1 MEPKMRALG
10 VVFGMLLLVIFLGLS
25 FLFQRFFSSDQSALE
40 NQCEKRMQ
48 DLMRELGIEVNQNC
62 VVWTSPINPI
72 LNNLIQNI
80 NWQVFTNRQVLMIV
94 TSDGVWIRYLGNVIT
109 SHHHLL
115 KDNLH
120 KRMLHIPQ
128 SEICQFRL
136 ENWQR
141 DFQLQCLVTLKTT
154 RKTYYF
160 WVDDERGGGGDFSS
174 ENFHSLRCTRFAALL
189 TEDESA
195 VEIFRSKQEEL
206 E

>member
-10 VVFGMLLLVIFLGLS
+10 VVFGMLLLVVFLGLS
-25 FLFQRFFSSDQSALE
+25 FLFQRFFSSDQSTLE
-40 NQCEKRMQ
+40 NQFEKRIQ
-48 DLMRELGIEVNQNC
+48 DLMRELGIEVAQNY
-62 VVWTSPINPI
+62 VVWPSPINPI
-72 LNNLIQNI
+72 LNNLIRNI

-94 TSDGVWIRYLGNVIT
+94 TSEGVWIRYLGNGIT

-120 KRMLHIPQ
+120 KGMFHIPS

-136 ENWQR
+136 ENWRR

-160 WVDDERGGGGDFSS
+160 LVDDERGGEVDFSS
-174 ENFHSLRCTRFAALL
+174 ENFLSLRRTGFAGLL
-189 TEDESA
+189 TEDENT
-195 VEIFRSKQEEL
+195 VEIFRSKQEES
-206 E
+206 